1 MARRRRRTPRRGA
14 GGRFVRR
21 SAARTNPRK
30 RRRHRRTVMAFS
42 TNPRRRRRRHVRAN
56 PRRSHRRRYRRNPS
70 LPSLGGVTNVIKQG
84 VMDGGAVFVGQVAG
98 RKLGA
103 GLNAMLPATLLQ
115 NSPAIRG
122 ILARVAGATVT
133 SIAARKILPNYAR
146 FITAGAF
153 SEVINFA
160 VSQNATAASFLSAY
174 SRRVV
179 AVPRVSAYPRSALPP
194 VRVSAYPRSVGMPSV
209 VS

>member
-1 MARRRRRTPRRGA
+1 MARRRRRTARRRGT
-14 GGRFVRR
+14 GGRFVR
-21 SAARTNPRK
+21 AGTAPRK

-42 TNPRRRRRRHVRAN
+42 TNPRRRVRRRRRAVARINPRRRRH
-56 PRRSHRRRYRRNPS
+56 YRRNPV
-70 LPSLGGVTNVIKQG
+70 SLGGVTNVIKQG

-103 GLNAMLPATLLQ
+103 ALNTMLPATILA
-115 NSPAIRG
+115 NSPAVRG
-122 ILARVAGATVT
+122 ILSRIAGATVT
-133 SIAARKILPNYAR
+133 SIAARKVLPNYAR

-179 AVPRVSAYPRSALPP
+179 AVPRVSAYPPRIANPA
-194 VRVSAYPRSVGMPSV
+194 RVSAYPRSVGMPSV